1 MNVVQPKYTSL
12 TDLQADLKNQQITCL
27 ELAQYYLSRIKS
39 TNHLNIYIQVY
50 EQEVLLE
57 AARQDKIIQA
67 GNFHELGKLYGMF
80 FNHKDVICLKD
91 HPISA
96 GSKILESF
104 ESLYSATVIR
114 KILDQDA
121 MLIGRVNCD
130 EFAMGSSNQNS
141 TYGPTRNPHHE
152 DYIPGGSSGAS
163 AVSVAVDTCLASLGS
178 DTGGSV
184 RQPASFCGVY
194 GMKPSYGAL
203 SRYGLIAYGSSFDQI
218 GFLSHSIEVIEEL
231 LKVSKGKDPLDA
243 TSIEIDKQ
251 ESLPNKKYTYGY
263 FSQLDDSHFLDGSI
277 HEAFNQFKN
286 SLVQQGHQVKPVEFS
301 LLDYLVPTYYILTTA
316 EASSNLSRYDGVR
329 YGHRASPADE
339 VLSMYKNS
347 RTEGFGTEVKRR
359 LMMGT
364 YVLSAG
370 YYEAYYNKA
379 QKVRR
384 LLVQALSNLFNQVD
398 YIINPVTPNKP
409 WKIGENL
416 DDPIKV
422 YLSDVL
428 TVYVNLVGL
437 PSLALPWSKDE
448 LNLPIGMQITGPRK
462 KDLNLLASCKEMG
475 TLE

>member
-1 MNVVQPKYTSL
+1 MNVVLPKYTSL
-12 TDLQADLKNQQITCL
+12 KHLQADLKNQKITCV

-39 TNHLNIYIQVY
+39 TSHLNIYIQVY
-50 EQEVLLE
+50 EKEVLDE

-67 GNFHELGKLYGMF
+67 GNYHELGKLHGMII
-80 FNHKDVICLKD
+80 NHKDVICVKG
-91 HPISA
+91 HPVSA

-104 ESLYSATVIR
+104 ESLYSATAIQ

-141 TYGPTRNPHHE
+141 NYGPTKNPHNE

-218 GFLSHSIEVIEEL
+218 GFLSHSIEVIDEL
-231 LKVSKGKDPLDA
+231 LRLSKGKDPLDA
-243 TSIEIDKQ
+243 TSIEIDAQ
-251 ESLPNKKYTYGY
+251 EVHNKKYTYGY
-263 FSQLDDSHFLDGSI
+263 FSQLDDSQFLDGTI
-277 HEAFNQFKN
+277 HEAFTQFKKY
-286 SLVQQGHQVKPVEFS
+286 LVAQGHQVTPVEFP
-301 LLDYLVPTYYILTTA
+301 LLDYLVPAYYILTTA

-329 YGHRASPADE
+329 YGHRASQSKDMHA
-339 VLSMYKNS
+339 MYKNS

-384 LLVQALSNLFNQVD
+384 LLVQSISDLFKQVD

-437 PSLALPWSKDE
+437 PSLSLPWSKDE

-462 KDLNLLASCKEMG
+462 KDFNLLSSCKEIF
-475 TLE
+475 